1 MSNLTLLPGFE
12 PAQSALD
19 FPVSL
24 TEKYRPGRIADFAGL
39 AIPKAILGTLAK
51 APRDG
56 GAWLLSGASGTGKTS
71 MALALAAEM
80 PAELHHIPSQ
90 NCNLE
95 TINSVWARC
104 HYVPMGNFRRHL
116 ILIDEADRMTPA
128 AQIALL
134 SKLDSTDPAPDT
146 VVVLTCNVIGGL
158 EPRFLSR
165 CRHIEFSSYG
175 IAAPATQFLEKVW
188 DAETDSDPRKP
199 NFARLVKESNN
210 NIRAAL
216 MALELKIMVRDT
228 STEDEIATLDLAPAI
243 PLAA

>member
-1 MSNLTLLPGFE
+1 MSTQALFPSLV

-24 TEKYRPGRIADFAGL
+24 TEKYRPQRIADFVGL
-39 AIPKAILGTLAK
+39 NTPKAVLGNLARH
-51 APRDG
+51 PRDG
-56 GAWLLSGASGTGKTS
+56 GAWLLSGPSGTGKTS

-80 PAELHHIPSQ
+80 PAELHHVPSQ

-104 HYVPMGNFRRHL
+104 HYVPMAGYRRHL
-116 ILIDEADRMTPA
+116 ILIDEADRMSAA

-134 SKLDSTDPAPDT
+134 SKLDSTDCAPDT
-146 VVVLTCNVIGGL
+146 VVLLTCNVIAGL

-165 CRHIEFSSYG
+165 CRSIEFSSYG
-175 IAAPATQFLEKVW
+175 IASEVAVFLARVW
-188 DAETDSDPRKP
+188 KTETDDAP
-199 NFARLVKESNN
+199 NAPHFARLVKESNN

-216 MALELKIMVRDT
+216 MSLELKIMARD
-228 STEDEIATLDLAPAI
+228 SL
-243 PLAA
+243 PLEVSAAA